1 MPVIALTQGMGSLAQ
16 DVAEK
21 LAADLGL
28 QNLEHEVAASVANK
42 MHVSKSLINRLRSG
56 KAGLIEGMRADKQ
69 AMALYSADE
78 VLDAAARGN
87 VVIRGWGATQLL
99 RGVPHVPC
107 IRIMR
112 PLEQRVDW
120 LMKQLE
126 TDDRELARSEIER
139 SDQANAARMHDQFGV
154 EWGNPV
160 LFDMVLNTE
169 RLSVDSCVEQIK
181 NLLKRPEFAETEAS
195 KTLLQ
200 CMALSTRIRVA
211 LSTNPDT
218 HAVDISINC
227 KDGNVTLRG
236 MVADDAERA
245 AAQRV
250 AQDVAGV
257 KSVDNQLHALSD
269 ARRFPTNRR

>member
-1 MPVIALTQGMGSLAQ
+1 MGSLAQ

>member
-28 QNLEHEVAASVANK
+28 KNLEHEVAARVADK

-56 KAGLIEGMRADKQ
+56 KAGLIEGLRADKE
-69 AMALYSADE
+69 AMAIYTAEE

-99 RGVPHVPC
+99 RTVPHIPC

-120 LMKQLE
+120 LMKELG
-126 TDDRELARSEIER
+126 TDDRDLARAEIQR

-154 EWGNPV
+154 QWGDPV
-160 LFDMVLNTE
+160 LFDMVLNTD

-181 NLLKRPEFAETEAS
+181 NLLKRPEFAETPAS
-195 KTLLQ
+195 SKLLQ
-200 CMALSTRIRVA
+200 CMALSARIRVA
-211 LSTNPDT
+211 LSTHADT
-218 HAVDISINC
+218 QAVDISIDC
-227 KDGNVTLRG
+227 DDGRITLRG
-236 MVADDAERA
+236 IVADDTEKSA
-245 AAQRV
+245 AARV
-250 AQDVAGV
+250 AQGVAGV
-257 KSVDNQLHALSD
+257 KSVDNQLHAITD
-269 ARRFPTNRR
+269 ARHFPANRR